1 MLKHGIHYETGQ
13 EVAIKIVKKTKIS
26 DKSKL
31 STKFR
36 KEIALQRI
44 FSHPNVLKI
53 YKVIETESSLYLVLE
68 KLSKELFTY
77 IVENEI
83 EAKQRSN
90 FLFQQLIFGL
100 EYIHSFC
107 IVHRDLKPEN
117 LLLDDNLNL
126 KIADFGMAQI
136 NEKKAFLETAC
147 GSPHYVAPEILQGEK
162 YNGAATDVWSCGVIL
177 FALLTGSLPF
187 DQPTYSKLIQSI
199 INCRINFQRFTL
211 SELAKDLVLKML
223 TVDPK
228 KRITISEIKEHP
240 WFLHNIPKGCELP
253 TPKNKLLV
261 NINKAYLEGNIN
273 QFCLNQLEIIQKK
286 KSKALIKELKKE
298 GENKTKIL
306 YQILNQTKKDLE
318 ITNLKE
324 NGKDYRNKKRW
335 KGKRRKKKMKKK
347 IEQGKQKSKKKKT
360 KKCKD
365 KMKMKR
371 KTDIKKEKNKK
382 KKKRNKV
389 KRSSSFSFHRIGK
402 ERSYKKS
409 LEYYSKESELKANLH
424 LEEKQ
429 IISELNGLIDK
440 TQKEKKLPYHLLFEI
455 ILKLDLFN
463 LSLDHKTKKKKPKNL
478 MDDINENQKPQ
489 RLSSFNQGKYKCV
502 GGGLDD
508 KKSLISAFKSFTNNL
523 NIPSKKKDKKTQNI
537 LNNDNLKKSQNLCP
551 YEKKNIGNQTL
562 SINTIRVKKL
572 NNANNIKILS
582 KDLEILFGNL
592 NLQSIDFNSKI
603 DILVENI
610 LKNNI
615 FENLLNRNTLNVLII
630 FFQNRLYRLGNIKN
644 QIQKILTNLQLK
656 TQKSV
661 NFHPE
666 LSLLNKKIQKK
677 INTKLKALLKN
688 IKIKLS
694 KSLECDNNIP
704 IYKFTNNMI
713 GLSSNENVFEVVAQ
727 LQSALTINKFD
738 WEYENPSEI
747 IGKFQDRKLKIKIQI
762 LSCNEIISHLIR
774 KIIHDNK
781 ISSCKKYK
789 LEEEYEMR
797 TVLHSQL
804 LYGLEIF
811 DLTKTDFKD
820 IDTWINKK
828 ITKFLLINPHSPLLI
843 YKTEAKIDPKKKS
856 ENINWYSKNLK
867 QLENE
872 LENFRIKNLENSP
885 SWKVQEY
892 LKIVQINNTIN
903 KQQRYLKWKGSTSIL
918 KLRNFTNYLNRY
930 SYVMNKNKSKLC
942 ELCKKINNLD
952 IIEDLDHFLWN
963 CSAYENNRKIW
974 ISELKK
980 INISNILNNN
990 NISNIIIKKDSNSL
1004 LALVGNKLIFESLIK
1019 FLNKNLGIRANKRG
1033 Q

>member
-1 MLKHGIHYETGQ
+1 
-13 EVAIKIVKKTKIS
+13 
-26 DKSKL
+26 
-31 STKFR
+31 
-36 KEIALQRI
+36 
-44 FSHPNVLKI
+44 
-53 YKVIETESSLYLVLE
+53 
-68 KLSKELFTY
+68 
-77 IVENEI
+77 
-83 EAKQRSN
+83 
-90 FLFQQLIFGL
+90 
-100 EYIHSFC
+100 
-107 IVHRDLKPEN
+107 
-117 LLLDDNLNL
+117 
-126 KIADFGMAQI
+126 MAQI

-253 TPKNKLLV
+253 TPKNKLL
-261 NINKAYLEGNIN
+261 G
-273 QFCLNQLEIIQKK
+273 
-286 KSKALIKELKKE
+286 
-298 GENKTKIL
+298 
-306 YQILNQTKKDLE
+306 
-318 ITNLKE
+318 
-324 NGKDYRNKKRW
+324 YRNKKRW

-371 KTDIKKEKNKK
+371 KTDINKEKNKK

-463 LSLDHKTKKKKPKNL
+463 LSLDDKTKKKKPKNL

-502 GGGLDD
+502 DGGLDD

-747 IGKFQDRKLKIKIQI
+747 IGKFQERKLKIKIQI

-797 TVLHSQL
+797 SKIINQL
-804 LYGLEIF
+804 REF
-811 DLTKTDFKD
+811 DQLNKRKWNILISLKTK
-820 IDTWINKK
+820 
-828 ITKFLLINPHSPLLI
+828 
-843 YKTEAKIDPKKKS
+843 
-856 ENINWYSKNLK
+856 SKNLK
-867 QLENE
+867 
-872 LENFRIKNLENSP
+872 NFDKHAKN
-885 SWKVQEY
+885 
-892 LKIVQINNTIN
+892 
-903 KQQRYLKWKGSTSIL
+903 
-918 KLRNFTNYLNRY
+918 
-930 SYVMNKNKSKLC
+930 
-942 ELCKKINNLD
+942 
-952 IIEDLDHFLWN
+952 
-963 CSAYENNRKIW
+963 
-974 ISELKK
+974 
-980 INISNILNNN
+980 
-990 NISNIIIKKDSNSL
+990 
-1004 LALVGNKLIFESLIK
+1004 LIK
-1019 FLNKNLGIRANKRG
+1019 FVNY
-1033 Q
+1033 